1 MTTIFRGLVYKSTIL
16 YWLRYSHSHSHFHS
30 HSHYY
35 YYYYYYLT
43 FLRGK
48 ERMLSKYKCLPSRT
62 LPIHSAPVNCLHLS
76 FNNFVSHNFI

>member
-1 MTTIFRGLVYKSTIL
+1 MTSIFRGLVYKSTIL
-16 YWLRYSHSHSHFHS
+16 YWLRYSHSHS

-48 ERMLSKYKCLPSRT
+48 ERMLCLPSRT